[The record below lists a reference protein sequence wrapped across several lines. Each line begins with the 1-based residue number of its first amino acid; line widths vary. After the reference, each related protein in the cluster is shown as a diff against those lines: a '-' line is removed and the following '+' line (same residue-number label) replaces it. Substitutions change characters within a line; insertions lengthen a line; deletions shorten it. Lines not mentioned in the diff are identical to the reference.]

1 MDAYSDAFL
10 DHFQHPRGLGDLEDA
25 THRGKADDGACGDQ
39 LWLAL
44 RIAEGRVE
52 AATYRVEGCAGAIA
66 AGSALV
72 STLPGR
78 FAVPD
83 AVSRELLESELDG
96 VPRAK
101 RHALGLALRAWRAAL
116 EAPSPSPPR
125 N

>member
-10 DHFQHPRGLGDLEDA
+10 DHFQHPRGLGDLENA
-25 THRGKADDGACGDQ
+25 THRGVADDGACGDRM
-39 LWLAL
+39 WLAL

-72 STLPGR
+72 STLPGH
-78 FAVPD
+78 AAAPD
-83 AVSRELLESELDG
+83 AVSRALIESELDG
-96 VPRAK
+96 VPGSK

-116 EAPSPSPPR
+116 KGPVAHAPR